1 MSILFASEL
10 GHELSSGFSF
20 VESED
25 FGVSGHINVATEAQ
39 GNEDTTVEV
48 NDATGATGAT
58 GAGAVAAP
66 SRGIGAAGPTVGGTT
81 GAATGGGAMGVTPLC
96 GINLVGGTALC
107 GGGKGPAA
115 EKSRSSISG
124 QE

>member
-48 NDATGATGAT
+48 NEATGATG
-58 GAGAVAAP
+58 GGAVEAP

-81 GAATGGGAMGVTPLC
+81 GVATGGA
-96 GINLVGGTALC
+96 
-107 GGGKGPAA
+107 KGMPF
-115 EKSRSSISG
+115 
-124 QE
+124 

>member
-1 MSILFASEL
+1 MTMMCTTQSMC
-10 GHELSSGFSF
+10 LSGTFPRIKMDSFPVFIAF

-96 GINLVGGTALC
+96 GINLTNWMQCQLVNFG
-107 GGGKGPAA
+107 
-115 EKSRSSISG
+115 
-124 QE
+124 